1 MFFGYYGGYIVIGLV
16 AFVASLAIQG
26 WLKNTY
32 GTWMKRANTAGLSGA
47 EVARAILQANGIS
60 DVQVVAVQGQLT
72 DHYDPA
78 KKVVRL
84 SADNFRS
91 ASVAGMA
98 VAAHETGHA
107 IQHARA
113 FAPLSW
119 RTAILPA
126 ANIGSQ
132 FGPML
137 AVFGLFLGAAGKP
150 LLTVGVVLFAAAVLF
165 HLVTLP
171 VEFDASR
178 RAMVQLQKLGLV
190 TGQDQ
195 AGARK
200 VLTAAAMTYVAAA
213 ATAIAYLLYFL
224 GAARR

>member
-1 MFFGYYGGYIVIGLV
+1 MFYGFYGGYMVIGLV

-26 WLKNTY
+26 WLKSTY
-32 GTWMKRANTAGLSGA
+32 ATWMKRANTAGLSGA
-47 EVARAILQANGIS
+47 EVARAILQANGIA
-60 DVQVVAVQGQLT
+60 DVQVVAVPGQLS
-72 DHYDPA
+72 DHYDPTR
-78 KKVVRL
+78 KVVRL
-84 SADNFRS
+84 SEANFRS

-113 FAPLSW
+113 FAPLAW

-137 AVFGLFLGAAGKP
+137 ALFGLMLGVAGKP
-150 LLTVGVVLFAAAVLF
+150 LLTVGIVLFAAAVVF

-171 VEFDASR
+171 VELDASR
-178 RAMVQLQKLGLV
+178 RALGQLQRLGLV
-190 TGQDQ
+190 TAGDQ
-195 AGARK
+195 GGARK

-213 ATAIAYLLYFL
+213 ATSIAYLMYFL
-224 GAARR
+224 GASRR